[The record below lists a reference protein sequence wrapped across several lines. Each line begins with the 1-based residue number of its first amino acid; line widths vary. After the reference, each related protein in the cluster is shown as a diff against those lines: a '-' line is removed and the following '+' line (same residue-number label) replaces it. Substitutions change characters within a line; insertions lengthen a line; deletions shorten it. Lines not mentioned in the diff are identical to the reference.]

1 MHFEKSDL
9 ELDDFVTMP
18 YIHNTAM
25 TDKQQQ
31 QQLNDL
37 TRYTKDIGNKV
48 TKESG
53 GRK

>member
-9 ELDDFVTMP
+9 ELDDIVTMP
-18 YIHNTAM
+18 HICNTAM
-25 TDKQQQ
+25 ADKQQQ
-31 QQLNDL
+31 QQNDL

-48 TKESG
+48 TKENG